1 MGAGVGVLPGAEG
14 KMPESSRS
22 DVERWRKIMAGSPE
36 NESFR
41 GSFNS
46 GKGVVGNNSDE
57 YHLVGGGDESCT
69 SQVYGALSFSD
80 SFTGDYLPS

>member
-1 MGAGVGVLPGAEG
+1 MGVLPGAEG

-41 GSFNS
+41 CSFNS